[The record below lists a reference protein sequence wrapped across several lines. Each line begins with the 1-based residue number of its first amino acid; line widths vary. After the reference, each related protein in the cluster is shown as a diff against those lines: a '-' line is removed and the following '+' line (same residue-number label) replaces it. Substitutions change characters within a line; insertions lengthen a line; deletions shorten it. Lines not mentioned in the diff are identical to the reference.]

1 MKNRNVWLVALM
13 TALSVGV
20 AGNAPV
26 YANGG
31 TDTPVAEV
39 IDGVEADL
47 QDFEVEIV
55 VDWLE
60 SKVNTPA
67 EIAAKYKKPNNRYKI
82 LQAAIRRGVPVI
94 SELTEAFYGSTNGVV
109 PKESSQD
116 VIHNPAVTV
125 PSVPGAPGVAAP
137 KAPTAV
143 NPVANAVVQPKVY
156 PGEAEYQQGVEYEKQ
171 KNDAEAFYYYK
182 LAADKM
188 HPIAADKVA
197 WMYYNGNG
205 ATQNN
210 DNALAYFKISANG
223 GYVKGEYDYGWFLV
237 KEFSNKD
244 GVVWLKKAAEHKNP
258 DACYV
263 LGEGYNPANN
273 IYDNNGLLNQYRT
286 SDWLKKDKSTAINY
300 YRMARDTNTAAGYYY
315 YGLMYYEGKLTQRN
329 YAEAVKWFTKSYDM
343 GYQEAKDKLIYIY
356 RNGGY
361 GVNKDMDMVNKL
373 EGKF

>member
-1 MKNRNVWLVALM
+1 MKKRNALIVALM

-82 LQAAIRRGVPVI
+82 LQSAIRRGVPMI
-94 SELTEAFYGSTNGVV
+94 SELTEVFYGSTNGVV
-109 PKESSQD
+109 PKESSKD
-116 VIHNPAVTV
+116 IISNPAVTV
-125 PSVPGAPGVAAP
+125 PSVSGAPGVAVPKVTSAP
-137 KAPTAV
+137 ASAV
-143 NPVANAVVQPKVY
+143 NAVVQSKVY
-156 PGEAEYQQGVEYEKQ
+156 PGEAEYQQGMEYEKQ

-182 LAADKM
+182 LAADKL

-205 ATQNN
+205 VTQSK

-223 GYVKGEYDYGWFLV
+223 GYAKGEYDYGWILV
-237 KEFSNKD
+237 KGYSEKD
-244 GVVWLKKAAEHKNP
+244 GVVWLKKAADHKSP
-258 DACYV
+258 DACWALAVGYTPGYYL
-263 LGEGYNPANN
+263 LGNWSVSKY
-273 IYDNNGLLNQYRT
+273 LV
-286 SDWLKKDKSTAINY
+286 SDKTMAINY
-300 YRMARDTNTAAGYYY
+300 YRMARDTGTAAGYYY
-315 YGLMYYEGKLTQRN
+315 YGYMYYMGELTQRN

-343 GYQEAKDKLIYIY
+343 GYQDAKDKLIEIY

-373 EGKF
+373 KGKF

>member
-1 MKNRNVWLVALM
+1 MKKRNALIVALM
-13 TALSVGV
+13 TALAVGV
-20 AGNAPV
+20 AGSDPV
-26 YANGG
+26 YADGSVN
-31 TDTPVAEV
+31 TPVAET
-39 IDGVEADL
+39 IDGVEVDL

-125 PSVPGAPGVAAP
+125 PAVPGAPGVAAP
-137 KAPTAV
+137 KAPAAV

-156 PGEAEYQQGVEYEKQ
+156 PGEDEYQQGVEYEKQ
-171 KNDAEAFYYYK
+171 KNDVEAFYYYK
-182 LAADKM
+182 LAADKL

-197 WMYYNGNG
+197 WMYYDGNG
-205 ATQNN
+205 TTQNT
-210 DNALAYFKISANG
+210 DKALAYFKISASG
-223 GYVKGEYDYGWFLV
+223 GYVKGEYDYGWILV
-237 KEFSNKD
+237 KKYSNKE

-263 LGEGYNPANN
+263 LGEGYNPDNY
-273 IYDNNGLLNQYRT
+273 IYSDGLLSDYSKN
-286 SDWLKKDKSTAINY
+286 DWLVKDKSTAIDY

-315 YGLMYYEGKLTQRN
+315 YGLMYREGKLTQRN

-343 GYQEAKDKLIYIY
+343 GYQEAKDELIYIY

-373 EGKF
+373 NGKF

>member
-1 MKNRNVWLVALM
+1 MKKRNALIVALM
-13 TALSVGV
+13 TALAVGV
-20 AGNAPV
+20 AGSDPV
-26 YANGG
+26 YADGSVN
-31 TDTPVAEV
+31 TPVAET

-137 KAPTAV
+137 KAPAAV

-197 WMYYNGNG
+197 WMYYKGNG
-205 ATQNN
+205 TTQNEE
-210 DNALAYFKISANG
+210 NALTYFKISANG

-258 DACYV
+258 DACWALAVGYTPGCNL
-263 LGEGYNPANN
+263 LGNWR
-273 IYDNNGLLNQYRT
+273 L
-286 SDWLKKDKSTAINY
+286 SDCLVRDKTTAINY
-300 YRMARDTNTAAGYYY
+300 YRMARDTDTAAGYYY
-315 YGLMYYEGKLTQRN
+315 YGYMYYMGELTQRN

-343 GYQEAKDKLIYIY
+343 GYQKAKDKLIDIY

-373 EGKF
+373 KGKF